1 MFTFKKKTYDDMIR
15 KEVDEIVD
23 SQRNTIESFKV
34 NIETLKLLLKEES

>member
-1 MFTFKKKTYDDMIR
+1 MFTFKKKTYDNMIG
-15 KEVDEIVD
+15 KEVDEIVE